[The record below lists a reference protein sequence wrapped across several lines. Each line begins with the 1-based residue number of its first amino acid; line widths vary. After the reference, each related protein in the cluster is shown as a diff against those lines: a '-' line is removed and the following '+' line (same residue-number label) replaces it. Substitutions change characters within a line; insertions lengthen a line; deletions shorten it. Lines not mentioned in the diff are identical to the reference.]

1 MNPPTFDFPDDGP
14 NVKQLSTFLGD
25 LGHEVATPLASILL
39 TGEMLAD
46 NAKGNLTD
54 RQVRSL
60 HNLIQAANEVQ
71 LLMKRVVTFTRLATR
86 QLEFEKDVFP
96 LDALVEEISTG
107 HLEVKVEVLRPL
119 PGTFESDRL
128 RLFELLE
135 LLLEFAARL
144 DPEPVLRVAAWP
156 AGSLSFTVQAT
167 GSLSDEQLARA
178 LDPFGGGL
186 KAARHGGGSGLE
198 LAIATRLAS
207 ALGGQLEIAERPEGR
222 LVFTASFPLPG

>member
-1 MNPPTFDFPDDGP
+1 MSPPISDFPVDGP
-14 NVKQLSTFLGD
+14 NVEQLCTFLGD

-39 TGEMLAD
+39 TSEMLAD

-71 LLMKRVVTFTRLATR
+71 RLMKRVVLFTRLTTR

-119 PGTFESDRL
+119 PETFECDRL
-128 RLFELLE
+128 RLCELLE
-135 LLLEFAARL
+135 LMLEFATGL

-156 AGSLSFTVQAT
+156 AGSLTFTVQANA
-167 GSLSDEQLARA
+167 SLTPEQLARA
-178 LDPFGGGL
+178 LDPFGSGL
-186 KAARHGGGSGLE
+186 KAARHGGGPGLE
-198 LAIATRLAS
+198 LAIATRLA
-207 ALGGQLEIAERPEGR
+207 AAAGGQFELAERPEGKMV
-222 LVFTASFPLPG
+222 LAATFPLAG